1 MKYITLLL
9 FPVLLLC
16 SMPAK
21 AEKGFAVGGRFGT
34 LGVGFE
40 VTKALTKR
48 TRLRVGA
55 NAFTFGTSFK
65 EAGISYDVDLR
76 SRNVAVIFD
85 YHPLNGRFRV
95 SAGVFYNKNEFDADA
110 AGTLTVGGTTYANAT
125 LNANVSFDRT
135 SPYIG
140 IGWGNAVKE
149 GKRLT
154 HSFDL
159 GVLYQGSPKVKLT
172 ATGVGSQADLN
183 QEALE
188 LEDALDSF
196 RYYPVISYG
205 ISFKF

>member
-1 MKYITLLL
+1 MKYLTLLL
-9 FPVLLLC
+9 LPVLLFC
-16 SMPAK
+16 SVPAK
-21 AEKGFAVGGRFGT
+21 AEKGFAIGGRFGT
-34 LGVGFE
+34 LGAGFE

-55 NAFTFGTSFK
+55 NAFTFGTSFN

-76 SRNVAVIFD
+76 SRNIAAIFD
-85 YHPLNGRFRV
+85 FHPMNGNFRV

-110 AGTLTVGGTTYANAT
+110 TGFIRIGGNDYNTS

-140 IGWGNAVKE
+140 VGWGNAVKE
-149 GKRLT
+149 GRRLT

-159 GVLYQGSPKVKLT
+159 GLLYQGSPKVKLS
-172 ATGVGSQADLN
+172 ATGVLQSDLD

-196 RYYPVISYG
+196 KYYPVISYG

>member
-1 MKYITLLL
+1 MKYLTLLL
-9 FPVLLLC
+9 LPVLLFC
-16 SMPAK
+16 SVSAK
-21 AEKGFAVGGRFGT
+21 AEKGFAIGGRFGT
-34 LGVGFE
+34 LGAGFE

-55 NAFTFGTSFK
+55 NAFTFGTSFN

-76 SRNVAVIFD
+76 SRNIAAIFD
-85 YHPLNGRFRV
+85 FHPMNGNFRV

-110 AGTLTVGGTTYANAT
+110 TGFIRIGGNDYNTS

-140 IGWGNAVKE
+140 VGWGNAVKE
-149 GKRLT
+149 GRRLT

-159 GVLYQGSPKVKLT
+159 GLLYQGSPKVKLS
-172 ATGVGSQADLN
+172 ATGVLQSDLD

-196 RYYPVISYG
+196 KYYPVISYG